1 MIKWVV
7 MPDWLAPW
15 ITPGVVIALF
25 VWLRIDIRDLRT
37 DVRDV
42 RDRLAR
48 LEGRIDGWQDQQ
60 RPPVA

>member
-1 MIKWVV
+1 

-15 ITPGVVIALF
+15 ITPSVVIARL
-25 VWLRIDIRDLRT
+25 VWLRIDIRDLHT

>member
-1 MIKWVV
+1 

-15 ITPGVVIALF
+15 LTPGVVIALF
-25 VWLRIDIRDLRT
+25 VWLRIDIRDLRS

-60 RPPVA
+60 RPPVV

>member
-1 MIKWVV
+1 ML
-7 MPDWLAPW
+7 DWLAPW
-15 ITPGVVIALF
+15 ITHGVVIALF

>member
-1 MIKWVV
+1 

-37 DVRDV
+37 DVRDM

>member
-1 MIKWVV
+1 MVSWVCHAR
-7 MPDWLAPW
+7 LACAVDHS
-15 ITPGVVIALF
+15 GVVIALF

-48 LEGRIDGWQDQQ
+48 LEGRIDGSQDQQ

>member
-1 MIKWVV
+1 

-48 LEGRIDGWQDQQ
+48 LDGRIDGWQDQQ

>member
-1 MIKWVV
+1 

-48 LEGRIDGWQDQQ
+48 LEGRIDGSQDQQ

>member
-1 MIKWVV
+1 

-15 ITPGVVIALF
+15 ITPGVVIAFF

>member
-1 MIKWVV
+1 